1 MSAEII
7 TFGGGCFWC
16 TEAIMQRIK
25 GVTKVESGYSG
36 GSVPGHPTYREVC
49 SGLTGHAEVVRV
61 TFENEKIS
69 LRDLLTVFMTLHDPT
84 QLNGQGADLGT
95 QYRSVIYYQS
105 KAQYNTSKA
114 VFLELKDY
122 FEAPIVTEL
131 SPASDFY
138 LAEPEHQNYYNQ
150 NSQAGYCRAIIQP
163 KLTKLRKKYI
173 DKYLE

>member
-1 MSAEII
+1 MSTEII

-163 KLTKLRKKYI
+163 KLTKLRSKYI
-173 DKYLE
+173 DKFLE